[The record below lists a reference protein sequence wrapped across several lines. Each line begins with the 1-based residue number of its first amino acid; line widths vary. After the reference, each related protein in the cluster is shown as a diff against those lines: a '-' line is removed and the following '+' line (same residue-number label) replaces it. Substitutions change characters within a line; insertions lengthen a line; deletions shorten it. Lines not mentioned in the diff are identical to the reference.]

1 MRYVQLAL
9 KIQHMAAKIN
19 WQTPNLTVKSKTTT
33 QLEIYSKQENF
44 KKGKAKGGMMIKVLS
59 NKDIYGVFF
68 MYREVRGEER
78 ESSSTLGCEE
88 NNGESEIKK
97 YYYYYY
103 YF

>member
-1 MRYVQLAL
+1 
-9 KIQHMAAKIN
+9 
-19 WQTPNLTVKSKTTT
+19 
-33 QLEIYSKQENF
+33 
-44 KKGKAKGGMMIKVLS
+44 MIKVLS

-103 YF
+103 F